1 VAAPAPAARL
11 GWAQVGA
18 WRAARHHLDERAPAG
33 AMLEVAARIAGVHA
47 QVLSSAE
54 LTLWARVEGLAPDA
68 VRQALW
74 DERSLV
80 KTWAM
85 RGTLH
90 LLPAAELPLW
100 QAALSTR
107 RPWEARSWQRGFGV
121 SLAELERLNAA
132 VAEALDGR
140 LLTREQLATEVARL
154 TGSEALGGKLRESWG
169 ALLKPA
175 AALGLLCFAPNQ
187 GQQVRFTRPDSWL
200 GGWTGHDPEAAMDT
214 VTRRFLAASG
224 PVTREDFARW
234 WGIPSPARA
243 ARLLERLGEEV
254 ARVEVEGTAAYA
266 LAADVAGLAAAEP
279 GRPPTVRLLPAFDQY
294 VVTATLQAERLL
306 PGPFKA
312 RVYRPQGWLSPV
324 VAVGGRMEG
333 VWRQEARGRRLL
345 VTVEPFAGPPPAR
358 VRRAA
363 EAEAE
368 RLAAFS
374 GAELE
379 LRWADPAA
387 GGAATG

>member
-1 VAAPAPAARL
+1 MAATAARL
-11 GWAQVGA
+11 DWAQVMA
-18 WRAARHHLDERAPAG
+18 WRAARHHLDERVPAK
-33 AMLEVAARIAGVHA
+33 AMLDVVAELAGVHA
-47 QVLSSAE
+47 QVMSSAE
-54 LTLWARVEGLAPDA
+54 LTLAARVEGIGPDD
-68 VRQALW
+68 VRRALW
-74 DERSLV
+74 EERSLV

-107 RPWEARSWQRGFGV
+107 RGWEAGAWQRAFA
-121 SLAELERLNAA
+121 SREELERLNDA
-132 VAEALDGR
+132 VAQALEGR
-140 LLTREQLATEVARL
+140 LLTREELAARVGEL
-154 TGSEALGGKLRESWG
+154 TGSPELGDKLRGSWG

-187 GQQVRFTRPDSWL
+187 GQQVRFTRPDTWL
-200 GGWTGHDPEAAMDT
+200 GGWADHDPEQALAE

-234 WGIPSPARA
+234 WGVPSPARGG
-243 ARLLERLGEEV
+243 RLLERLGSEV

-266 LAADVAGLAAAEP
+266 LATDLPGLAEA
-279 GRPPTVRLLPAFDQY
+279 GGSRTVRLLPAFDQY
-294 VVTATLQAERLL
+294 VVTATLQAERLM

-324 VAVGGRMEG
+324 LLVGGRMDG
-333 VWRQEARGRRLL
+333 TWRQEAKGRRLL
-345 VTVEPFAGPPPAR
+345 VTIEPFTGPPPAWA
-358 VRRAA
+358 RRAA

-368 RLAAFS
+368 RLAAFN
-374 GAELE
+374 GGELE
-379 LRWADPAA
+379 LRWADA
-387 GGAATG
+387 

>member
-1 VAAPAPAARL
+1 MAAPAPAASL
-11 GWAQVGA
+11 GWAQVAA

-33 AMLEVAARIAGVHA
+33 AALAVTAGIAGLHA

-68 VRQALW
+68 VRRALW
-74 DERSLV
+74 EDRSLV

-90 LLPAAELPLW
+90 LLPAAEFPMW
-100 QAALSTR
+100 QAALSTK

-121 SLAELERLNAA
+121 SLAELERLNQA

-140 LLTREQLATEVARL
+140 LLTREELATRVGELTSPRL
-154 TGSEALGGKLRESWG
+154 GDKLRGSWG

-175 AALGLLCFAPNQ
+175 AALGLVCFAPGQ
-187 GQQVRFTRPDSWL
+187 GQQVRFTRPDTWL
-200 GGWTGHDPEAAMDT
+200 GGWTGHDPEQAMDG

-243 ARLLERLGEEV
+243 ARLLQRLGEEV

-266 LAADVAGLAAAEP
+266 LAADLAGLAAAEP
-279 GRPPTVRLLPAFDQY
+279 GEPPAVRLLPAFDQY
-294 VVTATLQAERLL
+294 VVTATLQAERLM
-306 PGPFKA
+306 PGPYKA

-324 VAVGGRMEG
+324 LAVGGRMAG
-333 VWRQEARGRRLL
+333 VWRQEVRGRRLL

-363 EAEAE
+363 EREAE

-379 LRWADPAA
+379 LRWAEP
-387 GGAATG
+387 GPGAAATA